1 MPAGLILKAIPNFKL
16 AGGGGVTLPAGAF
29 GEDFMAIDKAVENE
43 YGAEFTYH
51 KLRDVRVVNDD
62 RIGVQLTL
70 TVQSWLNKQ
79 ARIDGKEPTVRQCI
93 ISNADFAMTPF
104 YALLKA
110 KFPDFKAGKDD
121 FNNDFKEP
129 AGGAE
134 DGEQKKAA
142 STFSVQTAQG
152 RLLSRYIEGGDV
164 EGDNE

>member
-1 MPAGLILKAIPNFKL
+1 
-16 AGGGGVTLPAGAF
+16 
-29 GEDFMAIDKAVENE
+29 MAIDKAVVNE

-51 KLRDVRVVNDD
+51 KLRDVRIVNDD

-70 TVQSWLNKQ
+70 TVYSWLNKK

-121 FNNDFKEP
+121 FNNDFKAAADGAQT
-129 AGGAE
+129 AGDE
-134 DGEQKKAA
+134 SKKAA

-152 RLLSRYIEGGDV
+152 RLLSRFIKDDELVEVTPHAVRMCKKILDSQKRRIMENRGYIPECLT
-164 EGDNE
+164 